1 MILNKYFIKLT
12 MKKTMI
18 LKNKKTVKY
27 IIPSVVVLILIG
39 IIIGYNILPK
49 QALGSIYNISEL
61 GDNFDN
67 IQIGDEVNYEINGY
81 NNWQVIG
88 KDDYNGTVDIVS
100 KTNTEDL
107 TLEYG
112 QPKEYYEQK
121 FQEIADKY
129 TDGNYAISARTVNTS
144 DLDYFTYDNDF
155 WLDTISDTSIKTSQA
170 TYQYTGEN
178 PKIYI
183 VPNIFQ
189 YSSTGFTENIGDVVE
204 YSYGGKNRWIVWY
217 KDGQNQLRLIP
228 ETPIELVLTNSDN
241 DIYSKANQIYNAF
254 GNYGDWFWDYGNIPN
269 LIPNFLNQQTEKIY
283 ILYADSYYR
292 MISKSGNSWY
302 FKPYDGRK
310 MLYSYENGEYV
321 DIQYPTIIHSDTSP
335 YTIGYRP
342 VVTLKVKKELED
354 ENKKETSDS
363 LQIGDYVKYEAKGYK
378 NWKVLRVDENLGT
391 VDIISGGIVKNLTL
405 SGKEDWENYE
415 EIIQKEVDEY
425 KNGSKAK
432 KATTISSKD
441 LKLLQG
447 IDKGLI
453 SRYWVLSKN
462 TYINKQGADIL
473 NYGIDTI
480 YFYKYAN
487 YEMIVDDVII
497 YVDVVDKGGGTKH
510 YISSKGSYSYTAG
523 LRPVITL
530 KINDVEK
537 TSEEEIKVIE
547 KQTVKQEKVYIK
559 EQEANNKNY
568 NGPKLTDD
576 DSSKVIESNGDNINK
591 NKETDEDKCIP
602 EEKIVEKV
610 VYKDR
615 WPYKYEFF
623 ILLIIFII
631 ETVLLLISTKAKIKK

>member
-1 MILNKYFIKLT
+1 
-12 MKKTMI
+12 MI

-155 WLDTISDTSIKTSQA
+155 WLGTISDTSIKTSQA

-354 ENKKETSDS
+354 ENKKEISNS
-363 LQIGDYVKYEAKGYK
+363 LQVGDYVKYEAKGYK